1 LNLKDR
7 GARPALVEI
16 DESTGNEAPSADMRF
31 SGHTL
36 LRGSKHMK
44 RLAFAIGGA
53 AVLSLG
59 LALGACSGSNQDA
72 VNNAELNQP
81 SAEDLNALSNQ
92 AAMDAANSD
101 AAALGNAATTSEN
114 AAAEDNGTN
123 PTDAEEQNVSG
134 M

>member
-1 LNLKDR
+1 
-7 GARPALVEI
+7 
-16 DESTGNEAPSADMRF
+16 MRLI
-31 SGHTL
+31 GHTI

-53 AVLSLG
+53 AVL
-59 LALGACSGSNQDA
+59 ALGACSGSNEDA

-92 AAMDAANSD
+92 AAMDAANAD
-101 AAALGNAATTSEN
+101 AAALGNQLQSEN
-114 AAAEDNGTN
+114 AAAQDNATN
-123 PTDAEEQNVSG
+123 PSDADEQNVSG